1 MTDYIYHPELS
12 FLARCWWQLT
22 DELIQPDRWWDYQD
36 KLAPMWLH
44 VGGAGIHNDHWYN
57 YWRAEPE
64 GKGPLQLAPEDYT
77 KDGHRYGELF
87 WFGAYVAASG
97 EDGAKLC
104 YEIRPYD
111 SGWRPLNRILYN
123 NPSTVSGYVAVKR
136 ENEPSAGQPR
146 LSNPT
151 HLWSVQAMNYAGIK
165 RGARTCNLILE
176 NAQGH
181 RVRRYKEADAS
192 LINTVRGEP
201 GRIALEILDYGHQA
215 REWAWGTALEK
226 ARARY
231 RFQPQYS
238 FIGRAWWRPD
248 GESTA
253 GGLVTA
259 RFDEGSEWSPR
270 AGLVVETN
278 DFFGNRWNIAEFRM
292 ACDHFWFAAYS
303 DGNSHVYELW
313 PLDSHGRR
321 LDFTLREQRGWTT
334 SLAKRWT
341 SQRALPDFLWKL
353 EGLDPKTLD
362 EGTSVLNVQLQHL
375 SGGPATLLWPQH
387 GRRLITGQQGQHGSL
402 TIHVLETAA
411 RC

>member
-1 MTDYIYHPELS
+1 MTDYIHRPELS

-22 DELIQPDRWWDYQD
+22 EELIHPDRWWDCQD

-44 VGGAGIHNDHWYN
+44 VDGASIHNDHWYN

-64 GKGPLQLAPEDYT
+64 GQGPLRLAPVDYT
-77 KDGHRYGELF
+77 RDGHQYGELF
-87 WFGAYVAASG
+87 WFGAYIAASG
-97 EDGAKLC
+97 EDGARLR

-111 SGWRPLNRILYN
+111 RDWRPLNRILYN
-123 NPSTVSGYVAVKR
+123 NPSSLSGYAAVKR
-136 ENEPSAGQPR
+136 ANEPSAGQPR
-146 LSNPT
+146 LADPN
-151 HLWSVQAMNYAGIK
+151 HLWSVEAMDYADIK
-165 RGARTCNLILE
+165 RGARICNLFLR

-181 RVRRYKEADAS
+181 RVRRYATADAA
-192 LINTVRGEP
+192 LINTVSGEP
-201 GRIALEILDYGHQA
+201 GRIALEILDHGHQA
-215 REWAWGTALEK
+215 REWAWGVGLEK
-226 ARARY
+226 TGAKY

-238 FIGRAWWRPD
+238 FIGRTWWRPE

-270 AGLVVETN
+270 AGLVVERT
-278 DFFGNRWNIAEFRM
+278 DFFDDRWRIPEFRM
-292 ACDHFWFAAYS
+292 ACDRFWFAAYG

-321 LDFTLREQRGWTT
+321 LDFTLKEQRGWTT

-341 SQRALPDFLWKL
+341 SERALPAFLWKL
-353 EGLDPKTLD
+353 KGLDPTTL
-362 EGTSVLNVQLQHL
+362 EAGTTVHNVQLQHA
-375 SGGPATLLWPQH
+375 SGESVALLWPQDR
-387 GRRLITGQQGQHGSL
+387 RRLVTGSQGQQGSL
-402 TIHVLETAA
+402 TIDVLEAAA